1 MPAPEPPRKAETT
14 DVPEAGGAVADPWE
28 QMPEDALNRP
38 DLGEDTDG
46 SGDSDDSGA
55 AEASGA
61 RTRRALGTKT
71 PESTSAEPDPSGD
84 DAQPDPSESGASA
97 KAPAAAR
104 TESLTDHLPS
114 PVFLL
119 LLGLTGFAGWLSW
132 TAAELE
138 WTAEGTSVTPLVP
151 PLLILLGWIVSLTVH
166 EFAHAL
172 AAYLAGDRSLRG
184 SAYLR
189 LNPFTYRQAF
199 AGLVLPSAYLCLGA
213 FGMTGPP
220 SYVDWDRIPS
230 RGRRVL
236 VVLAGPLASLL
247 VAAALAVA
255 VSVLVPPGND
265 TTNWAISAMAFL
277 CFANLTAAVINLL
290 PVPGLDG
297 FEALAA
303 WKSGGWVTVARDN
316 ALFGSVAVFAILWFP
331 GLNDLLV
338 NTVYSLFD
346 LVLPNPVFRGI
357 AFYGELL
364 LQFWA

>member
-38 DLGEDTDG
+38 NLEEDTDG
-46 SGDSDDSGA
+46 PGDVEDSGTGSRSRDA
-55 AEASGA
+55 VRTKASDPSSARPDASGA
-61 RTRRALGTKT
+61 D
-71 PESTSAEPDPSGD
+71 AEPDASGD
-84 DAQPDPSESGASA
+84 AASGSGPDTPRPESWA
-97 KAPAAAR
+97 
-104 TESLTDHLPS
+104 DFLPS
-114 PVFLL
+114 PVFVL
-119 LLGLTGFAGWLSW
+119 LLGLMGFAGWLSW

-138 WTAEGTSVTPLVP
+138 WVAEGASVTPLVP
-151 PLLILLGWIVSLTVH
+151 PVFILLGWIVSLAVH

-189 LNPFTYRQAF
+189 LNPFAYRQAF
-199 AGLVLPSAYLCLGA
+199 AGLVLPSAYLGLGA

-220 SYVDWDRIPS
+220 TYVDWDRVPS

-236 VVLAGPLASLL
+236 VALSGPLASLL
-247 VAAALAVA
+247 VSAAFAIT

-297 FEALAA
+297 FEVLAA
-303 WKSGGWVTVARDN
+303 WQRGDWVTVARDN

-331 GLNDLLV
+331 GLNELLV
-338 NTVYSLFD
+338 NAVYSLFD
-346 LVLPNPVFRGI
+346 LVLPNPVFSGV

>member
-38 DLGEDTDG
+38 DLREDADDPDG
-46 SGDSDDSGA
+46 AGSSGA
-55 AEASGA
+55 GA
-61 RTRRALGTKT
+61 RPGDAVGAKAPRSPAAG
-71 PESTSAEPDPSGD
+71 PDASGD
-84 DAQPDPSESGASA
+84 DAGPDASGAAASEGG
-97 KAPAAAR
+97 PQAAR
-104 TESLTDHLPS
+104 PGSWADFLPS

-138 WTAEGTSVTPLVP
+138 WAAEGTNVTPLVP
-151 PLLILLGWIVSLTVH
+151 PLLILLGWIVSLAVH

-189 LNPFTYRQAF
+189 LNPFAYRQAF

-220 SYVDWDRIPS
+220 TYVDWDRVPS

-236 VVLAGPLASLL
+236 VALAGPLASLL
-247 VAAALAVA
+247 LAAALAVA

-277 CFANLTAAVINLL
+277 CFANLTAAVVNLL

-297 FEALAA
+297 FEVLAA
-303 WKSGGWVTVARDN
+303 WKRGGWVTVARDN

-338 NTVYSLFD
+338 NAVYGLFD
-346 LVLPNPVFRGI
+346 LVLPNPVFRGV
-357 AFYGELL
+357 AFYGGLL

>member
-38 DLGEDTDG
+38 DLGEDTGGPGGAGG
-46 SGDSDDSGA
+46 SGTGA
-55 AEASGA
+55 RPRDAVGTKDPGSPSARPDASGDA
-61 RTRRALGTKT
+61 DPNASEDAASQGG
-71 PESTSAEPDPSGD
+71 PD
-84 DAQPDPSESGASA
+84 
-97 KAPAAAR
+97 AAR
-104 TESLTDHLPS
+104 SGSWADFLPS
-114 PVFLL
+114 PVFVL
-119 LLGLTGFAGWLSW
+119 LLGLAGFAGWLSW

-138 WTAEGTSVTPLVP
+138 WAAEGTSVTPLVP
-151 PLLILLGWIVSLTVH
+151 PLFILLCWIVSLAVH

-189 LNPFTYRQAF
+189 LNPFAYRHAF
-199 AGLVLPSAYLCLGA
+199 AGLVLPSAYLGLGA

-220 SYVDWDRIPS
+220 AYVDWDRIPS

-236 VVLAGPLASLL
+236 VALAGPLASLL
-247 VAAALAVA
+247 VAAAFAVT

-277 CFANLTAAVINLL
+277 CFANLTAALINLL

-297 FEALAA
+297 FEVLAA
-303 WKSGGWVTVARDN
+303 WTRGKWVTAARAN
-316 ALFGSVAVFAILWFP
+316 ALFGSVAVFAVLWFP

-338 NTVYSLFD
+338 NAVYGLFD